1 VAGPRYDR
9 DRGCYN
15 PGRMEIDESPRRV
28 WSGLTIP
35 GKKMVRVVGAS
46 GLDAGGELIS
56 LYAEPTCVVLL
67 KVAYALNRAPH
78 EGAVGPAMR
87 DLHNTSI
94 GPERMLF
101 GAVITDI
108 RDFLKLRF
116 RASGRPLSAGDLISI
131 DWPSASDPA
140 GVVNFMIS
148 ALDSLTRS
156 DLPEG
161 EFEAIVRRL
170 RDLSRAAARE
180 ADPRLSRGD
189 ALGAAAVWMYEEP
202 WD

>member
-1 VAGPRYDR
+1 
-9 DRGCYN
+9 
-15 PGRMEIDESPRRV
+15 M
-28 WSGLTIP
+28 
-35 GKKMVRVVGAS
+35 GAS
-46 GLDAGGELIS
+46 GVDAGRDLIS
-56 LYAEPTCVVLL
+56 LYSDPLWTVLL
-67 KVAYALNRAPH
+67 MVAHALHRMPQ
-78 EGAVGPAMR
+78 EGPVGPAMR
-87 DLHNTSI
+87 DLRNTSI

-116 RASGRPLSAGDLISI
+116 RASGRPLSAGDLTSV
-131 DWPSASDPA
+131 DWPPASDPA

-156 DLPEG
+156 ELSEG
-161 EFEAIVRRL
+161 EFVAIVRRL
-170 RDLSRAAARE
+170 RDLARAAAKE

-189 ALGAAAVWMYEEP
+189 AFGAAAVRMYEEP